1 MLADS
6 RLAVE
11 VKGVSNV
18 LAISGAAVAFFIGIG
33 SIVAILVGHQ
43 IHWAMMT
50 PEQREAQTAKNK
62 AAEAKNQKD
71 WAALKESA
79 REAKEQQRREQP
91 VFNGYS
97 GYEYAPTRRDIQKPV
112 VVKTLARM
120 TAPWVRKRLIED
132 MAANGY
138 ALTNLTRTT
147 TGKTIATFNR

>member
-11 VKGVSNV
+11 EGVRNM
-18 LAISGAAVAFFIGIG
+18 LAISVAAGAFWACIGGI
-33 SIVAILVGHQ
+33 IAILVGHK

-50 PEQREAQTAKNK
+50 PERREAQIAKNK
-62 AAEAKNQKD
+62 AAEAGRQANI
-71 WAALKESA
+71 ERA
-79 REAKEQQRREQP
+79 REQKEQRQREKP

-97 GYEYAPTRRDIQKPV
+97 GYEYAPTRKDIQKPV
-112 VVKTLARM
+112 VIKTLARM

-147 TGKTIATFNR
+147 TGKTIATFSR